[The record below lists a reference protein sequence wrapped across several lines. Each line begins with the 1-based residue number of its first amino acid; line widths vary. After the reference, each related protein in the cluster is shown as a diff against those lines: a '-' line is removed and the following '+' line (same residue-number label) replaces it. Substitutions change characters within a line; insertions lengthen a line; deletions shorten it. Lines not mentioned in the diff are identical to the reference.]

1 MRELINLLFTISHS
15 ISIKDVLTELM
26 YLYADLEVAISNPLI
41 VVTIRSGKLLSP
53 KNSSEKIRFV

>member
-41 VVTIRSGKLLSP
+41 VVTIWSGKLLSP
-53 KNSSEKIRFV
+53 KNSSENIRFV